1 MNIPSLVL
9 FMKNSRLV
17 GLVPCWQ
24 RTGAVISTKDR
35 HILKEKRDSLF
46 FLPIGAPNYGARFW
60 EIVSFILFLRRG
72 ILSSYFK

>member
-35 HILKEKRDSLF
+35 HILKERETPCSFSRLGLRTMEQDS
-46 FLPIGAPNYGARFW
+46 GK
-60 EIVSFILFLRRG
+60 
-72 ILSSYFK
+72 LSPLSYS